1 MIYVRQ
7 CALYGLVILVVL
19 LMGMINV
26 HFAHLE
32 SCKRRYGQWLLRE
45 WKVFRGAFRRRSQ
58 IIEFQSARCAGQQIP
73 IGRLTSVWE
82 KMMSFD
88 PEENANKYLF
98 KCEQC
103 DCVLRVPVTD
113 VVGVGRS
120 ALLSWQGLAKKAHGK
135 QTGAIYV
142 TVEEVGKMQTTELY
156 KEKEMT
162 LEELNALAESI

>member
-1 MIYVRQ
+1 MAFERMEGYMGSVPQKFADNKIPKCPMCGTTNPHWSLDMRR
-7 CALYGLVILVVL
+7 GK
-19 LMGMINV
+19 LMS
-26 HFAHLE
+26 L
-32 SCKRRYGQWLLRE
+32 
-45 WKVFRGAFRRRSQ
+45 
-58 IIEFQSARCAGQQIP
+58 
-73 IGRLTSVWE
+73 
-82 KMMSFD
+82 D

-135 QTGAIYV
+135 QTSAIYV

>member
-1 MIYVRQ
+1 MPFKRME
-7 CALYGLVILVVL
+7 GLAGSVPQKFADNRISKCPMCGTTIPHWSVDER
-19 LMGMINV
+19 MG
-26 HFAHLE
+26 
-32 SCKRRYGQWLLRE
+32 
-45 WKVFRGAFRRRSQ
+45 
-58 IIEFQSARCAGQQIP
+58 
-73 IGRLTSVWE
+73 

-120 ALLSWQGLAKKAHGK
+120 ALLSWQGLAKKVHGK
-135 QTGAIYV
+135 ETGAIYV
-142 TVEEVGKMQTTELY
+142 TIEEVGKVQTTEIY

-162 LEELNALAESI
+162 LEELNAMAESI